1 MGKGH
6 IDLTKHDFW
15 LFVHDISSMYL
26 GNFFKCWLVVIW
38 TQTLTSYNP
47 PALYQSS
54 LYFSQSFKYKLTS
67 APVPFLKMFAYNG
80 LLIHTWV
87 CVWFLRCVWK
97 EKSLASPSST
107 VCPEGRR
114 PLGISFP
121 GLCPNRY
128 DPVTNALWKSLQL
141 LSSARTWTVALFF
154 IVPRPRVRQ
163 PLWSQSGANRCQ
175 SRLSGGEN
183 LQRPQLLMSIL
194 RDPSCV

>member
-1 MGKGH
+1 
-6 IDLTKHDFW
+6 
-15 LFVHDISSMYL
+15 MYL

-97 EKSLASPSST
+97 EKSLGSPSST

-154 IVPRPRVRQ
+154 Y
-163 PLWSQSGANRCQ
+163 SSKTQSSAASLEPEWCE
-175 SRLSGGEN
+175 SLSIQTIRGWEFTKTSSVN
-183 LQRPQLLMSIL
+183 EYFL